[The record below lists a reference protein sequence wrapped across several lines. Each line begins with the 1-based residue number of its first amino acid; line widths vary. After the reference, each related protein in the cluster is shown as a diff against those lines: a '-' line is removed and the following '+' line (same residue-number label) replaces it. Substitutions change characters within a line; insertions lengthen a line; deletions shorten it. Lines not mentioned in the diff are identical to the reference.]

1 MSDKKSIMDRE
12 RESAGSQVRSI
23 VLYLAVAMIA
33 SGFVMSLIR
42 SVALDITKFSY
53 AYSRILAENRSKSP
67 HFTSTDKS
75 DATFDGSFLRKR
87 LSETISGLKEFG
99 SSLYAKRDNNLDTMV
114 VKNNVAQGPSPT
126 TASPAPFEESTLATP
141 EANINTKTS
150 SNSAALKPSE
160 IGVSSSARLPIRNTL
175 SSPTATSSAF
185 VQKVPNPT
193 QTISPISGQELSGTK
208 KPESIQVIFVDPVI
222 RVCSYQPK
230 KYQAKGR
237 VDMPTGKIASLKI
250 TWQVATPESK
260 QSLLNVVD
268 FGLVKSGDPFNTEIP
283 WPGINPQDKKVQVS
297 LTAQLY
303 DRKTAQ
309 ALLTKPA
316 ESSYL
321 WESSSSC
328 PPPKE
333 AKPAITHQLSI
344 TNVSKD
350 KSAPDTYIISYRGF
364 IKNTGNVAIDDLK
377 STQLVRNTEATFV
390 SAQKTEGI
398 STLSQNK
405 ATFTPEPLQQGQAWG
420 YVTVARVVAKDLGI
434 ICSELESEAL
444 FGEKSITAPK
454 SRSCFDLT
462 EKYSKKRYVYVKP
475 TLFCPVNTTK
485 IQRGVSTIFTDSKD
499 KLLQAVL
506 ESATGYYRVD
516 LEEGSEA
523 KVKAQI
529 GTVDLTLVSDTTQLA
544 KTVKYDVNANTF
556 EISYTSTDK
565 GICAPEIAA
574 SGSASTNSR
583 LKPLPTVTP
592 TPTPLPTGTQSY
604 IGGHIWSDTN
614 KNGMQDDGEEA
625 ISSVYTQIFNCTDAL
640 VALKTIRTS
649 SDGNYKYDGLQP
661 GCFKIRVYAP
671 AGYTVCTNKAAE
683 SGSKPTKDSDVYVT
697 GESDAITLTTTSLTS
712 TVDACLI
719 KGTLSTDLS
728 LSMNANNLHPQLWEN
743 VTHIIT
749 VTNEGTY
756 DVTGTKVK
764 LHIPSGLL
772 YVSHEIVGDVVE
784 AYDQHEGT
792 WNVGTVE
799 AGDSKTLKL
808 VLNVISSSNISS
820 TAEISQM
827 TGADVDSTPNN
838 QITTEDDYGSVSLSL
853 AGQVQGI
860 SDVRSGVERGWSDMP
875 SLIAISAFIGLCM
888 GAIAIEES
896 RVHSRRESHQR

>member
-1 MSDKKSIMDRE
+1 MSDKKSITGRE

-53 AYSRILAENRSKSP
+53 AYSRILAENRSKS
-67 HFTSTDKS
+67 STDKS
-75 DATFDGSFLRKR
+75 DSTFDGSFLRKR

-99 SSLYAKRDNNLDTMV
+99 SSLYAKRDNNLDTIV

-126 TASPAPFEESTLATP
+126 TASPAPFEESALATP
-141 EANINTKTS
+141 EANINTNTS

-250 TWQVATPESK
+250 TWQVASAESK

-283 WPGINPQDKKVQVS
+283 WPGIKPQDKKVQVS

-309 ALLTKPA
+309 ALLTKPV

-350 KSAPDTYIISYRGF
+350 KSAPDTYVISYRGF

-390 SAQKTEGI
+390 SAQKTEGL
-398 STLSQNK
+398 STFSQNK
-405 ATFTPEPLQQGQAWG
+405 ATFTPEPLQQGQTWG

-434 ICSELESEAL
+434 ICSELVSEAL

-462 EKYSKKRYVYVKP
+462 SKY
-475 TLFCPVNTTK
+475 N
-485 IQRGVSTIFTDSKD
+485 
-499 KLLQAVL
+499 
-506 ESATGYYRVD
+506 
-516 LEEGSEA
+516 EE
-523 KVKAQI
+523 
-529 GTVDLTLVSDTTQLA
+529 
-544 KTVKYDVNANTF
+544 
-556 EISYTSTDK
+556 
-565 GICAPEIAA
+565 
-574 SGSASTNSR
+574 
-583 LKPLPTVTP
+583 
-592 TPTPLPTGTQSY
+592 
-604 IGGHIWSDTN
+604 
-614 KNGMQDDGEEA
+614 
-625 ISSVYTQIFNCTDAL
+625 
-640 VALKTIRTS
+640 
-649 SDGNYKYDGLQP
+649 
-661 GCFKIRVYAP
+661 
-671 AGYTVCTNKAAE
+671 
-683 SGSKPTKDSDVYVT
+683 
-697 GESDAITLTTTSLTS
+697 
-712 TVDACLI
+712 
-719 KGTLSTDLS
+719 
-728 LSMNANNLHPQLWEN
+728 
-743 VTHIIT
+743 
-749 VTNEGTY
+749 
-756 DVTGTKVK
+756 
-764 LHIPSGLL
+764 
-772 YVSHEIVGDVVE
+772 
-784 AYDQHEGT
+784 
-792 WNVGTVE
+792 
-799 AGDSKTLKL
+799 
-808 VLNVISSSNISS
+808 
-820 TAEISQM
+820 
-827 TGADVDSTPNN
+827 
-838 QITTEDDYGSVSLSL
+838 
-853 AGQVQGI
+853 
-860 SDVRSGVERGWSDMP
+860 
-875 SLIAISAFIGLCM
+875 
-888 GAIAIEES
+888 
-896 RVHSRRESHQR
+896 